1 MNTYK
6 IFLASS
12 AELKDDRDQFEL
24 EVSRKSNDWA
34 AKGVILKV
42 VRWEDFLDA
51 LAATRLQDKY
61 NEEISHCAI
70 FVMLFWTKVGPYTE
84 EEFDRAVS
92 TFKATSKPFVYTY
105 FKDAPVRTGSDD
117 EGLLSLLLFKK
128 KLKALGHFHT
138 TYKNV
143 EGLQLHFLKQLDKMV
158 ANGFIQFPA
167 QDAAGGGRGN
177 VTQHAQLAGDGA
189 SAQGAGAMAVGKGGV
204 AVRGNNSGNINTGTQ
219 TTVGNVAGDFV
230 GHDKVTQ
237 GISPRDLEPLFA
249 PLLATVAHQAPP
261 GQQASAMQKVEQ
273 LKSEVAKGQQA
284 DDGKIGTIVE
294 GLVAL
299 VPGAVSAVVS
309 MFATPLLGGIVGPV
323 TKFVLDKFKTD

>member
-12 AELKDDRDQFEL
+12 AELKEDRDQFEL

-34 AKGVILKV
+34 AKGVMLMV

-92 TFKATSKPFVYTY
+92 TFKATSKPFAYTY
-105 FKDAPVRTGSDD
+105 FKDTPVSSAGDD
-117 EGLLSLLLFKK
+117 ESMLSLLLFKK

-158 ANGFIQFPA
+158 ANGFIEFPA
-167 QDAAGGGRGN
+167 QDAASGGQGS
-177 VTQHAQLAGDGA
+177 VTHQAHLVGDGA
-189 SAQGAGAMAVGKGGV
+189 IAQGAGAMAVGQGGV

-230 GHDKVTQ
+230 GHDKTTQ
-237 GISPRDLEPLFA
+237 GLGPRDLELLFA
-249 PLLATVAHQAPP
+249 SLLAAVVHQAPP
-261 GQQASAMQKVEQ
+261 GEQARAVQQVEQ
-273 LKSEVAKGQQA
+273 LKAEVAKGKQA
-284 DDGKIGTIVE
+284 DDSKMGGILE
-294 GLVAL
+294 GLAKM

-309 MFATPLLGGIVGPV
+309 AFATPLLGGIAGPV
-323 TKFVLDKFKTD
+323 TKYVLDKFKTD